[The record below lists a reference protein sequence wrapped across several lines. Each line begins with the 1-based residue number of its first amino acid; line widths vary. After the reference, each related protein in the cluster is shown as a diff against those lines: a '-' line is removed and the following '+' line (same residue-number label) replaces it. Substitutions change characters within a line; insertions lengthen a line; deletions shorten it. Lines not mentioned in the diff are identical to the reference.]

1 MGWPILPADRQPPAP
16 TEPVRPNITERGI
29 TLSGLFNCFLIVG
42 VTGFGGVLPAFIHEV
57 VRKRGWLDQE
67 EFTELLAVC
76 QVLPGPN
83 IVNMSMVLGMRVRG
97 LWGGFV
103 SVLGLLLL
111 PVILVL
117 ALGSLYAGFSHLPA
131 VEGAVRAIAA
141 SAAGLLIAITARL
154 FWPQRANPIAIGIGL
169 LVMAGIAWLRVPL
182 FWVLVSL
189 GPISVWLTWWRMRR
203 HG

>member
-1 MGWPILPADRQPPAP
+1 LPPDPIPALPAAEVPP
-16 TEPVRPNITERGI
+16 TRPDITARGI
-29 TLSGLFNCFLIVG
+29 TLRGLFVCFLIVG
-42 VTGFGGVLPAFIHEV
+42 ITGFGGVLPVFVHEV

-97 LWGGFV
+97 LMGAFV

-111 PVILVL
+111 PVVVVL
-117 ALGSLYAGFSHLPA
+117 ALGALYAGFAHLPA

-141 SAAGLLIAITARL
+141 AAAGLLIAITARL
-154 FWPQRANPIAIGIGL
+154 FWPQRANPVAIGIGL
-169 LVMAGIAWLRVPL
+169 LVLGGIAWLRLPL
-182 FWVLVSL
+182 FWVLIVL
-189 GPISVWLTWWRMRR
+189 GPISLALTWWRMQR

>member
-1 MGWPILPADRQPPAP
+1 MPPDPSPATQAAPP
-16 TEPVRPNITERGI
+16 RRDITERGI
-29 TLSGLFNCFLIVG
+29 TRWALFRCCLIVG
-42 VTGFGGVLPAFIHEV
+42 ITGFGGVLPVFVHEV
-57 VRKRGWLDQE
+57 VRKRGWLDYE

-97 LWGGFV
+97 LSGAFV

-141 SAAGLLIAITARL
+141 AAAGLLIAITARL
-154 FWPQRANPIAIGIGL
+154 FWPQRANPVAIGIGL
-169 LVMAGIAWLRVPL
+169 LVLAGIAWLRLPL
-182 FWVLVSL
+182 FWVLLAL
-189 GPISVWLTWWRMRR
+189 GPISVWLTWFRMRR

>member
-1 MGWPILPADRQPPAP
+1 MPSDPSPASVADIPRRDLA
-16 TEPVRPNITERGI
+16 ERGI
-29 TLSGLFNCFLIVG
+29 TLGGLFSCFLIVG
-42 VTGFGGVLPAFIHEV
+42 ITGFGGVLPVFVHEV
-57 VRKRGWLDQE
+57 VRKRGWLDYE

-97 LWGGFV
+97 LTGAFV

-141 SAAGLLIAITARL
+141 AAAGLLIAITARL
-154 FWPQRANPIAIGIGL
+154 FWPQRRNPIAIGIGI
-169 LVMAGIAWLRVPL
+169 LVLAGIAWARIPL
-182 FWVLVSL
+182 FWVLASL
-189 GPISVWLTWWRMRR
+189 GPVSVALTWYRMQRN
-203 HG
+203 G

>member
-1 MGWPILPADRQPPAP
+1 MGWPTLPLDRQPPAP
-16 TEPVRPNITERGI
+16 TEPRRPDITERGI
-29 TLSGLFNCFLIVG
+29 TLEALFTCFLIVG
-42 VTGFGGVLPAFIHEV
+42 VTGFGGVLPAFMHEV
-57 VRKRGWLDQE
+57 VRKRGWLDQQ

-97 LWGGFV
+97 LLGAFV

-189 GPISVWLTWWRMRR
+189 GPISLWLTWWRMRR